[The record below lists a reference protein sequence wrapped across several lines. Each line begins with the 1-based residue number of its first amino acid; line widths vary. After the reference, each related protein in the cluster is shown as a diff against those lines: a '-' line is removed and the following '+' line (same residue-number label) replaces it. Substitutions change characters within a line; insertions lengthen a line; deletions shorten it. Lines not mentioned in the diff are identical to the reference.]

1 MKLLEVF
8 NNLCLEETHSG
19 EEETSISRLRRL
31 KKKNKK
37 LTPLD
42 EKFFCGER
50 MKQKIRIF
58 PPNNIFKVNH
68 ISRAK

>member
-8 NNLCLEETHSG
+8 NNLCLKERHSG
-19 EEETSISRLRRL
+19 EEDFSISRLRRL

-58 PPNNIFKVNH
+58 LQIIFLKS
-68 ISRAK
+68 II

>member
-8 NNLCLEETHSG
+8 NNLCLKERHYEEDF
-19 EEETSISRLRRL
+19 SISRLRRL

-50 MKQKIRIF
+50 MKQK
-58 PPNNIFKVNH
+58 
-68 ISRAK
+68 